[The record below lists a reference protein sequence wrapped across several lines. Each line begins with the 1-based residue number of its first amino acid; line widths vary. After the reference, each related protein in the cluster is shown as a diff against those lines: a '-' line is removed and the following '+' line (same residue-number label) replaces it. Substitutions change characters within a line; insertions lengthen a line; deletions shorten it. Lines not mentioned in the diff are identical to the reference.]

1 MVRDSVPLSY
11 CDYKRDFVVT
21 IKTQPEGV
29 IFGKRLRELRIA
41 RDLSQYALADLCGSH
56 KPFISELERGVKVP
70 SLTTILRL
78 AEALDCSIYDLVE
91 IFDRDAY
98 TRTRRS

>member
-1 MVRDSVPLSY
+1 M
-11 CDYKRDFVVT
+11 T

-29 IFGKRLRELRIA
+29 IFGQRLRELRLA

-78 AEALDCSIYDLVE
+78 ADALDCRVYELVE
-91 IFDRDAY
+91 AFDQTLRARKHSK
-98 TRTRRS
+98 T

>member
-1 MVRDSVPLSY
+1 MVRDSIPFT
-11 CDYKRDFVVT
+11 DYDCKRDFVVT

-29 IFGKRLRELRIA
+29 IFGKRLRELRLA

-70 SLTTILRL
+70 SLTMILRL
-78 AEALDCSIYDLVE
+78 AEALDCSVYDMVAV
-91 IFDRDAY
+91 FDSR
-98 TRTRRS
+98 

>member
-1 MVRDSVPLSY
+1 MVRDSAPSTTRV
-11 CDYKRDFVVT
+11 YKRDFVVT

-29 IFGKRLRELRIA
+29 VFGQRLRELRIA

-70 SLTTILRL
+70 SLTMILRL
-78 AEALDCSIYDLVE
+78 AEALACPVCELINV
-91 IFDRDAY
+91 FDENGTAKGKIM
-98 TRTRRS
+98 